1 MSDADRFGR
10 ERSRRRRRSPSSTTT
25 TSRSRSGSRPGHGG
39 STHRHARYRARH
51 HRSSYR
57 HEKKGYHHEMSVK
70 DRDGR
75 DDHDDRSLTAK
86 RLTRVNV
93 EDLLSAFPSK
103 TKTKSGHIPASE
115 FTKSQWNSF
124 RRMDPVSGKFLVKN
138 MPGHDDWIKM
148 AKSGRL
154 ITKWSGDPAF
164 AFADT
169 RLVVGHLSVIAKAM
183 T

>member
-1 MSDADRFGR
+1 MVVCLRFNFRPLKVGKKTMSDADRFGR

-75 DDHDDRSLTAK
+75 DDHDDRSLTSK
-86 RLTRVNV
+86 RLKRVNV
-93 EDLLSAFPSK
+93 EDPLSAFPS
-103 TKTKSGHIPASE
+103 
-115 FTKSQWNSF
+115 
-124 RRMDPVSGKFLVKN
+124 
-138 MPGHDDWIKM
+138 
-148 AKSGRL
+148 
-154 ITKWSGDPAF
+154 
-164 AFADT
+164 
-169 RLVVGHLSVIAKAM
+169 
-183 T
+183 